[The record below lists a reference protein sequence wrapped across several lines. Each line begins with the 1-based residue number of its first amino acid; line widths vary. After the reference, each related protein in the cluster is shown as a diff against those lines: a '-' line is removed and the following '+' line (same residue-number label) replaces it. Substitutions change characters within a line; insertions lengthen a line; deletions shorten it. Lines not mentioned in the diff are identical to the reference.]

1 MKEKMKLLRKYL
13 LGSNDKAALHGAPL
27 GYPFVKEKI
36 KTKTKK
42 KKRKKFCI
50 FFEKEFIEK

>member
-1 MKEKMKLLRKYL
+1 MKLLRKNL